1 VGGSPGTGAD
11 NPVGTP
17 SPTSTCGNGIC
28 QRDEMFS
35 TCPQDCSNIILN
47 GVNTGSSGAKGV
59 MFALKSNCQ
68 VTVRSFE
75 FYTYNVMNSAIQVY
89 TRVGN
94 YTGYEFS
101 SAGWAK
107 VYDKTVTYMGQ
118 TTLTTLGDLN
128 NGGVQVSNGTVQSFY
143 IVSTNYIMYEKGTGE
158 GKVVSNDG
166 ALALHEGEVA
176 AAASAPTFSFLTN
189 LH

>member
-1 VGGSPGTGAD
+1 MGGSPG
-11 NPVGTP
+11 PGTP
-17 SPTSTCGNGIC
+17 RPTSTCGNGIC
-28 QRDEMFS
+28 QKDEMSS

-59 MFALKSNCQ
+59 MFALKSSCQ
-68 VTVRSFE
+68 VTVRGFE

-94 YTGYEFS
+94 YTGYEFNS
-101 SAGWAK
+101 TGWAK
-107 VYDKTVTYMGQ
+107 VYDQTVTYMGQ

-128 NGGVQVSNGTVQSFY
+128 NGGVQVSKGTVQSFY
-143 IVSTNYIMYEKGTGE
+143 IVSTNYILYEKGTGE

-166 ALALHEGEVA
+166 ALTLHEGEVA
-176 AAASAPTFSFLTN
+176 AAACALRLSFLTN